1 MSELTKHDYFM
12 EELNSL
18 EKRIYAFVQKHNE
31 IVNENSELK
40 ATIKK
45 LEKENEVLNLKLEE
59 LEEKITKISN
69 GDFDLQFADMS
80 PEEKQ
85 NLKNKI
91 GDLISRIDYHLRS

>member
-1 MSELTKHDYFM
+1 M

-18 EKRIYAFVQKHNE
+18 EKRIYSFVQKHND

-40 ATIKK
+40 TTVNK

-59 LEEKITKISN
+59 LEQKIKSITEE
-69 GDFDLQFADMS
+69 DFDSEFLNLS
-80 PEEKQ
+80 PEEK
-85 NLKNKI
+85 NILKNKI